1 MSNNEIIV
9 ITGAG
14 QGIGKQ
20 VAKNVNKKYDL
31 LLLSKSLNCR
41 KTAYEII
48 KEKSSKKRI
57 IKYLRINFE
66 KNPNNELLKTKINF
80 KKYKKI
86 HLILCAGIVDYN
98 IKSYLNIKDWIKI
111 FNVNFF
117 ANIKIINLFLSYY
130 RKSKRQ
136 NKIIIFSGGGVAN
149 AFKEFPIYSASKI
162 ALVRTVENY
171 SQIFKKLNLSI
182 FAVAPGA
189 TKTKMLSKVLKIAS
203 VGTRSD
209 MKDVI
214 LFINKCLKINTKFLN
229 GKLVHIRDDLKKIAK
244 NKDVNFLKIRREQ

>member
-1 MSNNEIIV
+1 MANNEIIV

-20 VAKNVNKKYDL
+20 IAKNVNTKYDL

-41 KTAYEII
+41 TTANEII

-57 IKYLRINFE
+57 IKYLRVNFE
-66 KNPNNELLKTKINF
+66 KNLNNKLLKKKINF
-80 KKYKKI
+80 IKYKKI

-98 IKSYLNIKDWIKI
+98 IKSYLNIEDWIKI
-111 FNVNFF
+111 FKVNFF

-136 NKIIIFSGGGVAN
+136 NKIIIFSGGGAAN
-149 AFKEFPIYSASKI
+149 VFKEFPIYSASKT

-171 SQIFKKLNLSI
+171 SQIFKKLNISI

-189 TKTKMLSKVLKIAS
+189 VKTKMLSKVLKVSS
-203 VGTRSD
+203 VRTTSNIEE
-209 MKDVI
+209 VI

-229 GKLVHIRDDLKKIAK
+229 GKLVHVRDDLNKISK
-244 NKDVNFLKIRREQ
+244 NKNFNFLKIRRLE

>member
-1 MSNNEIIV
+1 MANNEIIV

-41 KTAYEII
+41 KTAHEII

-66 KNPNNELLKTKINF
+66 KNLNNELLKKKINF

-136 NKIIIFSGGGVAN
+136 NKIIIFSGGGAAN

-189 TKTKMLSKVLKIAS
+189 IKTKMLSKVLKIAS
-203 VGTRSD
+203 VGTKSD
-209 MKDVI
+209 MTEVI

-244 NKDVNFLKIRREQ
+244 NKDVNFLKIRREE